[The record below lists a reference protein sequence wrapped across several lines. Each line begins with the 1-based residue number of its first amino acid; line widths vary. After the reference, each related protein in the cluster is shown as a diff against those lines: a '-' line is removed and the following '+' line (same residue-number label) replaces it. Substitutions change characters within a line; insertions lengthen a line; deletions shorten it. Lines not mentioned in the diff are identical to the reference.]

1 MTAGRTRAAGWAALL
16 VALALALTGCARA
29 DSAPPAEQVPAL
41 AAMLD
46 EVEAAVVDG
55 RFVAARRL
63 IDELVEKTV
72 EAVDDGDLDDDAGDE
87 ILAAAAQVRALLP
100 AELPDGE
107 VNLEPK
113 DEEKASTDDDGTR
126 DRDRVR
132 KQTTKKT
139 DGGGKDRKPGKGHG
153 PGGKKGKGKR

>member
-1 MTAGRTRAAGWAALL
+1 MTSARTRAAGWAALV
-16 VALALALTGCARA
+16 VALALALSGCARA

-55 RFVAARRL
+55 RFGAARRQ
-63 IDELVEKTV
+63 IDELVERTV
-72 EAVDDGDLDDDAGDE
+72 EAVEDGELDEDAGNE

-113 DEEKASTDDDGTR
+113 DEEKASTDDGGTR
-126 DRDRVR
+126 DRDRV
-132 KQTTKKT
+132 KKTTKR
-139 DGGGKDRKPGKGHG
+139 DGGGKDRKPGKGNG
-153 PGGKKGKGKR
+153 PGGKKGKGHR